1 MLKASHLAGPLAAI
15 LLMFPAEPV
24 AAGSGGM
31 FGAFS
36 RADSLRLAA
45 HTYMR
50 MKRPKDAAFDFGVLA
65 QEGLAEP
72 RDYVWLGEALVEAEQ
87 MEDAEEAFRTAIRLG
102 REAEGYNGIGLI
114 HLNTPKRRMT
124 ALDYFQ
130 RALRKEPEL
139 VDATYNMAKTYVHLR
154 PREAEEV
161 FRQVLAIEPD
171 HEDAYYQIGLL
182 REDDGNLQGAAEAY
196 QGQLKV
202 LPAHGGAAYRL
213 ARLMLASGERQE
225 AVTVFEELAAGGD
238 EMENDAY
245 LELARVKF
253 EEGDLASAQAFF
265 DRYISA
271 LPSRE
276 RRPFTEFELIA
287 DRSSK
292 RLFDRSMAY
301 EKKDLTRRFWV
312 FQDPAPLTPEN
323 ERLLEH
329 YARVAHAREHFSH
342 GKFPWDARGDVYV
355 RMGPPD
361 HVSRSNDIQ
370 AELDPMV
377 QNARIN
383 FANRTYLNLS
393 VVPGLPTFP
402 VDENDKWEY
411 WVYVGIER
419 GIELTF
425 TSRYSDNR
433 FVFAP
438 VPAGLTGR
446 AATDLLVLHGNMV
459 VQNLAESHPSVYEP
473 DLPAFPIDF
482 YYYPADFR
490 GPGPRTRL
498 EIYYGFPASEVLKL
512 QGAESDDLVALDRGL
527 VLFDESLREV
537 HRITDQIF
545 IRAPTPDQ
553 LHRGAFIPGVMP
565 VDLAPGTYQ
574 MALQIRDGE
583 TGRTQVYREELQV
596 EDYARDSALRLSD
609 IELAFSISDVDSANG
624 EDDPFVKSGLK
635 VIPMSSKSF
644 RRDQH
649 AFLYFEIYNLTKN
662 EFGQAKY
669 GVDYRVR
676 SSDSA
681 SLPVKILRGLGQFL
695 RLVENDRE
703 VVISYEGATSRTE
716 EVMYVE
722 LDLSASEPGGQS
734 VTVTVTD
741 SLSGRKASKDIAFD
755 IAEYR

>member
-1 MLKASHLAGPLAAI
+1 
-15 LLMFPAEPV
+15 
-24 AAGSGGM
+24 
-31 FGAFS
+31 
-36 RADSLRLAA
+36 
-45 HTYMR
+45 
-50 MKRPKDAAFDFGVLA
+50 
-65 QEGLAEP
+65 
-72 RDYVWLGEALVEAEQ
+72 
-87 MEDAEEAFRTAIRLG
+87 
-102 REAEGYNGIGLI
+102 
-114 HLNTPKRRMT
+114 
-124 ALDYFQ
+124 
-130 RALRKEPEL
+130 
-139 VDATYNMAKTYVHLR
+139 
-154 PREAEEV
+154 
-161 FRQVLAIEPD
+161 
-171 HEDAYYQIGLL
+171 
-182 REDDGNLQGAAEAY
+182 
-196 QGQLKV
+196 
-202 LPAHGGAAYRL
+202 
-213 ARLMLASGERQE
+213 
-225 AVTVFEELAAGGD
+225 
-238 EMENDAY
+238 
-245 LELARVKF
+245 
-253 EEGDLASAQAFF
+253 
-265 DRYISA
+265 
-271 LPSRE
+271 
-276 RRPFTEFELIA
+276 
-287 DRSSK
+287 
-292 RLFDRSMAY
+292 
-301 EKKDLTRRFWV
+301 
-312 FQDPAPLTPEN
+312 
-323 ERLLEH
+323 
-329 YARVAHAREHFSH
+329 
-342 GKFPWDARGDVYV
+342 
-355 RMGPPD
+355 
-361 HVSRSNDIQ
+361 
-370 AELDPMV
+370 
-377 QNARIN
+377 
-383 FANRTYLNLS
+383 
-393 VVPGLPTFP
+393 
-402 VDENDKWEY
+402 
-411 WVYVGIER
+411 
-419 GIELTF
+419 
-425 TSRYSDNR
+425 
-433 FVFAP
+433 
-438 VPAGLTGR
+438 
-446 AATDLLVLHGNMV
+446 MV